1 MPHKK
6 RSKLGLP
13 LLLGAITFGLI
24 LLALWPHETP
34 TAQMVVAA
42 RDLGAGALLTAAD
55 LTTIT
60 VEAEQAPTDAVS
72 DPSPLVGQS
81 LAVVRFSGEPVTP
94 RHLGPAVAVQPYER
108 AVSLQVKQDQ
118 GLAGILRPGMY
129 VGVVATLPDDDGN
142 LFAKTMLEDL
152 RVLYVSPDFQARPD
166 VPITAEMTVSPGQ
179 QPANAAP
186 VRSSAGSTVAREGI
200 VIVAAPIDPQPITY
214 VPITE
219 TMPITYTLV
228 DGGEQQFEDG
238 VQPESSEPTPATYD
252 DQPNNEDIVA
262 IWEAPVGAPDML
274 NAETAWVTPV
284 ELLAALN
291 AEGQAF
297 TLVLM
302 PDAAEPYVSSGLN
315 LSALVPPPALEEVQP

>member
-24 LLALWPHETP
+24 LLALWPDEP
-34 TAQMVVAA
+34 TTVQVVVAA
-42 RDLGAGALLTAAD
+42 RDLGAGALLTPAD
-55 LTTIT
+55 LSTIT
-60 VEAEQAPTDAVS
+60 MEADVAPADASS
-72 DPSPLVGQS
+72 DPTPLVGGT
-81 LAVVRFSGEPVTP
+81 LAVVRFQGEPISL

-118 GLAGILRPGMY
+118 GLAGILRPGMH
-129 VGVVATLPDDDGN
+129 VGVVATLPDFDGN
-142 LFAKTMLEDL
+142 IFAKTMLEDL
-152 RVLYVSPDFQARPD
+152 RVVYVSPDFQARPEM
-166 VPITAEMTVSPGQ
+166 PITAKMTVENG
-179 QPANAAP
+179 
-186 VRSSAGSTVAREGI
+186 SATMTGGEISRTASQAREGI

-228 DGGEQQFEDG
+228 DGESQKPAVGDLEGG
-238 VQPESSEPTPATYD
+238 VEATSVTYA
-252 DQPNNEDIVA
+252 DQPMA
-262 IWEAPVGAPDML
+262 IWEAPVGVPDML
-274 NAETAWVTPV
+274 SAETAWVTPV

-302 PDAAEPYVSSGLN
+302 PEQAEPYVSAGLN
-315 LSALVPPPALEEVQP
+315 LSTLIPPHPTFEEVQP